1 MKKLLAVALVLCL
14 FAPCAYAESIDL
26 SGLSFDELAVL
37 RDRCQMEM
45 MKLEKWEEVV
55 VPIGVYEVGV
65 DIPEGHWT
73 ITGYS
78 ESRYGWGRFIYCDAL
93 DETGK
98 NMAKNTKLYYSE
110 IVKYRGSTDSR
121 IELEEI
127 DIDLK
132 AGNFVIIEKG
142 ALVFSPFIGKS
153 DLGFK

>member
-14 FAPCAYAESIDL
+14 LMPCAVAESIDL
-26 SGLSFDELAVL
+26 SGLSFAELAAL
-37 RDRCQMEM
+37 RDRCQAEM
-45 MKLEKWEEVV
+45 MKRKKWEEVV
-55 VPIGVYEVGV
+55 VPVGVYEVGI

-78 ESRYGWGRFIYCDAL
+78 GSRYGWGRFIYCDAL

-98 NMAKNTKLYYSE
+98 NMAKKPKLYYSE
-110 IVKYRGSTDSR
+110 IIKYRGSTDSR
-121 IELEEI
+121 IEVEEI

-132 AGNFVIIEKG
+132 AGNYVIIEKG
-142 ALVFSPFIGKS
+142 ALVFSPFNGKP